1 MSVLRELHHVGYVVE
16 DLRDGIA
23 RFEAAFGAGPFTLI
37 EHLELDE
44 ASSRGAPARYDHSS
58 AFGRWGSILV
68 ELTEVHDARPA
79 GLRSAL
85 RGSPPRVGHVAWLA
99 DSLDDEVQRLTRLGI
114 PPFHS
119 GRAGPVSAVWFDAGA
134 LLGHPIEVLQRC
146 DELETFY
153 AQVRRAGAP
162 ANDNDHGEH
171 RAHT

>member
-1 MSVLRELHHVGYVVE
+1 MTVLRELHHVGYVVE

-44 ASSRGAPARYDHSS
+44 ASYRGAPARYDHSS

-85 RGSPPRVGHVAWLA
+85 RGSPPRVGHVAW
-99 DSLDDEVQRLTRLGI
+99 LGI